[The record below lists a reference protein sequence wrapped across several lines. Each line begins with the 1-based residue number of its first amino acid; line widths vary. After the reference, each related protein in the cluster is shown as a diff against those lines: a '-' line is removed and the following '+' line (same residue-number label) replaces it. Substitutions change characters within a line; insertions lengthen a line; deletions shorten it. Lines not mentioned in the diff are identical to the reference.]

1 MQHNTQVL
9 PIEKIISVLS
19 YLTMGI
25 AGLIWFLIAY
35 FLKKRLR
42 YFLMYNIA
50 QSMIISIL
58 LAILSLAFNIILSVI
73 TIIPFIDV
81 LGVKIS
87 LLLQL
92 KVISLLGLSFSI
104 PELIISALL
113 LYIIAGVLT
122 GRIFYIPYLTNIMTK
137 AMKNYN

>member
-1 MQHNTQVL
+1 MQHNSQVL

-58 LAILSLAFNIILSVI
+58 LAILSLAFNIILSVL

-81 LGVKIS
+81 LGVKLS

-92 KVISLLGLSFSI
+92 KIISLLGLSFSI
-104 PELIISALL
+104 PELLVSALL
-113 LYIIAGVLT
+113 LYIIAGVFA
-122 GRIFYIPYLTNIMTK
+122 GRILYIPYLTNIMTK